1 MTKKEVISYLRT
13 VWFDTGY
20 NVFLIFWLHNTI
32 NMFLCSWIYLVWFLH
47 VRVIFTSHDHS
58 HFVWCC
64 VDDITHKMDIFFTDN
79 TYEMQMCHKSH
90 MGKQSST
97 HIFLKSFPNI
107 CIQKCRLSAWG
118 LLWLYHLRSLCS
130 YSTCLFEFVPK
141 WSWSQSPRQ
150 RQRQRQRLPTS
161 RIMSPAL
168 WLKHCG

>member
-20 NVFLIFWLHNTI
+20 NVFLHNTI
-32 NMFLCSWIYLVWFLH
+32 NMFLCSWTYLVWFLH

-97 HIFLKSFPNI
+97 HIFLNPFQIFVFRNADCQPEDYCGFI
-107 CIQKCRLSAWG
+107 IFA
-118 LLWLYHLRSLCS
+118 LCVS

-150 RQRQRQRLPTS
+150 RQRQSLPTS

-168 WLKHCG
+168 WLKLCG